1 MIKSMTGYGVSILRN
16 DLMEVKVE
24 MKSVNNRY
32 LDIQVRSPKFMLF
45 MEDSIKKAISSV
57 VARGKIDVFINVQLI
72 GTHNVQLNIDYS
84 LAEEYVNKIK
94 ELNKFT
100 GNDTEIN
107 IIDVLKLDDSIF
119 SVKKEDYSENKV
131 FIETI
136 MKCVEE
142 CLTKFLE
149 MKAKEGYN
157 IETDLKAKLSDLS
170 DYVSKV
176 EDYSESVVKLSIEN
190 LKTRINSFLESESIE
205 IDNDRLMNEIVFY
218 TDKLSI
224 DEEIVRMKSHI
235 SMFYDIL
242 NDENVSG
249 KKLDFLI
256 QEMNRETNTI
266 GSKSGLI
273 EITNIV
279 IEMKAIIEMLREQVQ
294 NIE

>member
-84 LAEEYVNKIK
+84 LAVEYVNKIK

-100 GNDTEIN
+100 GNDSEIN

-119 SVKKEDYSENKV
+119 SVKKEDYSENKE

>member
-119 SVKKEDYSENKV
+119 SVKKEDYSENKE

>member
-100 GNDTEIN
+100 GNDSEIN

-119 SVKKEDYSENKV
+119 SVKKEDYSENKE

-235 SMFYDIL
+235 SMFYDFL

>member
-45 MEDSIKKAISSV
+45 MEDSIKKATSSV

-100 GNDTEIN
+100 GNDSEIN

-119 SVKKEDYSENKV
+119 SVKKEDYSENKE

>member
-45 MEDSIKKAISSV
+45 MEDSIKKATSSV

-100 GNDTEIN
+100 GNDSEIN

-119 SVKKEDYSENKV
+119 SVKKEDYSENKE

-157 IETDLKAKLSDLS
+157 IETDLNAKLSDLS

>member
-107 IIDVLKLDDSIF
+107 IIEVLKLDDSIF
-119 SVKKEDYSENKV
+119 SVKKEDYSENKE